1 MNKIQP
7 WCRSGARVA
16 VFCPCGP
23 PHREKTRR
31 GLQWLQEQGYQP
43 LLSPL
48 LERWLAGAARP
59 PLPYLAGSDPERV
72 DDILWALEGVDAEV
86 AWAVRGGYGLTRILG
101 DLKPQSDLH
110 RPVIGFSDLTALFSR
125 LQQLGWEAV
134 LHGPN
139 VQSLALAIE
148 GGESLEPLHKLLTQ
162 GELPEF
168 EGQTWLPG
176 ADCEGVAA
184 GGNLC
189 VLASLCGTPQQPVW
203 RDTILFLEDVTE
215 HPYRLDR
222 YLTQL
227 HSSGAMVGVQAIALG
242 EFSECGEE
250 SEIRASIT
258 ETVRPWNIPVVG
270 GLPFGHGARNQPLP
284 LGLRARLRGERLSF
298 F

>member
-7 WCRSGARVA
+7 WCQAGARIA

-23 PHREKTRR
+23 PHREKTQR
-31 GLQWLQEQGYQP
+31 GLKWLRDQGYEP

-48 LERWLAGAARP
+48 LERWMAGQAAP
-59 PLPYLAGSDPERV
+59 PLPYLSGSDPERV
-72 DDILWALEGVDAEV
+72 ADILWALEGVEAEV

-101 DLKPQSDLH
+101 DLIPQTELH
-110 RPVIGFSDLTALFSR
+110 RPVIGFSDLTALLAR

-139 VQSLALAIE
+139 VQSLALALE
-148 GGESLEPLHKLLTQ
+148 SGESLRSLQELLAE
-162 GELPEF
+162 GRLPEF
-168 EGQTWLPG
+168 EGQSWLPG
-176 ADCEGVAA
+176 SDCEGVAA

-189 VLASLCGTPQQPVW
+189 VLASMCGTPQQPVW
-203 RDTILFLEDVTE
+203 KDTILFLEDVTE

-227 HSSGAMVGVQAIALG
+227 HNSGAMAGVHAVVLG

-250 SEIRASIT
+250 SEIRASII
-258 ETVRPWNIPVVG
+258 ETVRPWSLPVLG